1 MARMKLLVGVA
12 AISGAIKEIAGV
24 AQNLQERVQCVAA
37 SIIAHAA
44 GPGNGDVSLARDL
57 VKMVKRYPTLNTNYL
72 IGYLRHFGSMN
83 VNLRADNGKG
93 KVSLMSR
100 DAKGYRGFDVDG
112 AKANNWFEAVDADG
126 NRASWYQGPV
136 QEQYEPGGIGDV
148 AAQMHN
154 FVKRTAERLDG
165 TKELPN
171 GKKVPLFEIG
181 KEDREQLD
189 NALAF
194 IDRLSATLARK
205 ERVAELTAAR
215 EAEIK
220 AAEQDT
226 EVVSVLSSK
235 APAEAEELK
244 EPAVA

>member
-24 AQNLQERVQCVAA
+24 AQNLQDRVQCVAA

-44 GPGNGDVSLARDL
+44 GPGNGDVSLALDL
-57 VKMVKRYPTLNTNYL
+57 CKMVKRYPTLNTNFL
-72 IGYLRHFGSMN
+72 VGYLRHFGSMN

-93 KVSLMSR
+93 KVSLLSR

-112 AKANNWFEAVDADG
+112 AKANNWYEAVDSDG
-126 NRASWYQGPV
+126 NRAPWYQGPTP
-136 QEQYEPGGIGDV
+136 ETYTPGGIGDV
-148 AAQMHN
+148 ADSIHN

-165 TKELPN
+165 TKTIGDKE
-171 GKKVPLFEIG
+171 VPLFEIS

-194 IDRLSATLARK
+194 MDRLSATIARK

-226 EVVSVLSSK
+226 EVVGVLTSK
-235 APAEAEELK
+235 APATEEQR